1 MVDIDKNGIPLPSE
15 MFLWRLWGRRH
26 RERSGEAHRL
36 SHRLGD
42 FLRQHSCV
50 LPSYKTWQMHLG
62 SLWAGSK
69 KLPALEF
76 LQVFML
82 GNDVF
87 NFLKI
92 FIYYLCLC
100 THTCACSSMRVEVRG
115 QLQKSILS
123 FCHMG
128 SRNQIR
134 LSGLAASYFSCW
146 AILPAQKISFMSL
159 QYIHIFYEFCL
170 TLWWPGMYGLLLLLS
185 GCWGH
190 RCLSPFC

>member
-1 MVDIDKNGIPLPSE
+1 
-15 MFLWRLWGRRH
+15 MFLWRLWGRRQ
-26 RERSGEAHRL
+26 RTSGEAHHL
-36 SHRLGD
+36 SHGLGD
-42 FLRQHSCV
+42 FLRQRSCV

-69 KLPALEF
+69 KLPALGF

-92 FIYYLCLC
+92 FIYGVCLC
-100 THTCACSSMRVEVRG
+100 THTCACCSMCVEVRG

-123 FCHMG
+123 FYHKG

-134 LSGLAASYFSCW
+134 LSGLAASSFS
-146 AILPAQKISFMSL
+146 
-159 QYIHIFYEFCL
+159 Y
-170 TLWWPGMYGLLLLLS
+170 
-185 GCWGH
+185 
-190 RCLSPFC
+190 